1 MRGRRGGRGHGHQNN
16 GGGAGRG
23 VGAMLNQGR
32 VPVGRGRG
40 AGRYAVL
47 AVLAAPPAIPPDA
60 MQQAPANDPPPNIQ
74 QQAPFVSP
82 GCPRCNPLPLPGVVN
97 LGSADEML
105 RFGLGLMAV
114 AVVRWEPTNRTRF
127 RAHYG
132 ISPAGSFAL
141 YSDLKQIRND
151 TVIDCCYLL
160 MALNFLKCYE
170 TEPCMAS
177 RWGFVEEKTRIK
189 VREYVQLI
197 QQMKLYKVSQSILF
211 AHLLFILSHR

>member
-23 VGAMLNQGR
+23 VGAMANQGR
-32 VPVGRGRG
+32 VPGRGR
-40 AGRYAVL
+40 AGRNGVAL
-47 AVLAAPPAIPPDA
+47 APPPAMIPPDA

-74 QQAPFVSP
+74 HQAPFVSP
-82 GCPRCNPLPLPGVVN
+82 GCPRCNPLPLPGVN
-97 LGSADEML
+97 IGSADEML

-114 AVVRWEPTNRTRF
+114 AVVGWETTNKTRF

-141 YSDLKQIRND
+141 YSDLKQTRND
-151 TVIDCCYLL
+151 IVIDCCNLL

-177 RWGFVEEKTRIK
+177 RWGSVEEKTRIK
-189 VREYVQLI
+189 VREYVQFI
-197 QQMKLYKVSQSILF
+197 QEMKVYKVSQSILF